1 MIKSRLWH
9 EVLDLQ
15 ICWRFFKYKLILD
28 DTRSKFM
35 RDKEFLEQAAVHANA
50 GAVPWKLP
58 CSITTVVK
66 CIERLTPDLHSLK
79 EPLTEINQMICPYY
93 VYC

>member
-35 RDKEFLEQAAVHANA
+35 RDKEFLEQAAVHAN
-50 GAVPWKLP
+50 VLWKLP
-58 CSITTVVK
+58 CSISTVVK

-79 EPLTEINQMICPYY
+79 EPLTEINQMIRPYY
-93 VYC
+93 GSC